1 MSTFLMDSVISEWA
15 RGSHQEKLT
24 NLAGR
29 FHFHGPSKIRTLMS
43 KKKSHEWHLP
53 LRLERWP
60 AFLLPLWWH
69 DNVSW
74 RTVCTLTGAHAHTP
88 HRCTCTGVHTHT
100 RAHTKHTR
108 IHNAHTHTYTLC
120 AYIHAV
126 HRHTHD
132 VLWIWIHWLRI
143 LHLTLWCDTARTMLH
158 LVASHIRR

>member
-100 RAHTKHTR
+100 GTYKA
-108 IHNAHTHTYTLC
+108 HTYTQC
-120 AYIHAV
+120 THAHIHPMCI
-126 HRHTHD
+126 HT
-132 VLWIWIHWLRI
+132 RSAQ
-143 LHLTLWCDTARTMLH
+143 TYTRCTMDLNPLIKNSTFNPMVWH
-158 LVASHIRR
+158 CKNNAAPRSISY